1 MQQTGQGGTRRSR
14 GAVAGPRIIPNP
26 KLRLLDQVREVLRLK
41 HYSIHTER
49 SYCDWIRQKAVV
61 QQKAVGSQQKAVGS
75 ELLIKYLEYLL
86 GDLQRLRKDRKLL
99 SRNRR
104 IAGFEP

>member
-1 MQQTGQGGTRRSR
+1 MQQTGQGGTWRSR
-14 GAVAGPRIIPNP
+14 GAVARPRIIPNP

-61 QQKAVGSQQKAVGS
+61 QQKAVGS

-86 GDLQRLRKDRKLL
+86 GDLQRLRKHRKLL

-104 IAGFEP
+104 IAWFEP